1 MAEKKN
7 QITSKGIQGIIETLC
22 ASDPRINSY
31 RYSDFF
37 DSDTKEDE
45 IFPLVLHNVDGTT
58 IEEKN
63 GYQFNR
69 WQVSI
74 YCFIQRMED
83 WTNAVDAAS
92 EAQVIVTDLFMKWSN
107 EQLFK
112 DLGFDFSS
120 KQNIQFVNRIG
131 RDDLI
136 GCQLTMSFTT
146 PLHLCL
152 SEIPLG
158 QLPDVGLYYSA
169 STITSNPVYLTC
181 ATLTGCSVIQTIQ
194 NDIDILYTLTGSTLT
209 GDYLP
214 LSGGT
219 LSGGVY
225 APYLSGGTIFSGDVD
240 LQTIIENG
248 ATYVQDGTNIYTGGT
263 ANKPT
268 VNLSDNPYINGT
280 LTANNLVANWGGTI
294 TSGATDISEYF
305 TRAGRNLYSFEF
317 RYSNPDFADT
327 ETGDGNFKVNNFVD
341 SVTEIYVDYL
351 THYGLDVQEVI
362 NKLRAD
368 TLIHIQRKNDPVDDT
383 IYVVSTGATDN
394 SGWFKIPVTT
404 AASKAPQFTTFM
416 DQEIYVMNLY
426 YFGGGDTDTK
436 VSDFTYDGTNTF
448 TITQN
453 DGSTYSVVQD
463 NLGALTI
470 SGGTIYSGGTD
481 LIQYFIDITN
491 NYTMSDTQIRQNYL
505 PLSGGTLTGNLYGTT
520 GNFNILQAN
529 FIQSYGGVSADYI
542 QLANT
547 LVTPDHS
554 ILFRTTGNTVSG
566 TTKVKYQN
574 ERFIVSGIA
583 DIQNIYSAGTP
594 LQTILGNIQGTPT
607 YVQGGLNTY
616 TGGTATRPTVNV
628 IGSPVFSGTI
638 TSNGVD
644 SITLSGGTI
653 YSGDSEITTYVAPRS
668 GRVYLNYTGGSQA
681 TTSTSLAT
689 VHSSAKIEVPEVG
702 LYDFEFFS
710 TYSAAATTTG
720 AFFTISGTPTFDY
733 LSADVSYTTSTGD
746 RGNNNI
752 GAWDGGTVV
761 ASSLFTGAFNTCK
774 ISGSIQATSAGD
786 IHLRFAS
793 ETGGSAITLTALKG
807 FIRRLH

>member
-7 QITSKGIQGIIETLC
+7 QITPKGIQSIIETLC
-22 ASDPRINSY
+22 DAHPSINSY
-31 RYSDFF
+31 RFADFF
-37 DSDTKEDE
+37 DSDTKEE
-45 IFPLVLHNVDGTT
+45 ELFPLVIFNIDGST

-63 GYQFNR
+63 GYQFER
-69 WQVSI
+69 WQISL

-83 WTNAVDAAS
+83 WTNVVDAAS
-92 EAQVIVTDLFMKWSN
+92 DAKVILTDLFMKWSN

-120 KQNIQFVNRIG
+120 KQNIQYVNRIG

-152 SEIPLG
+152 SELPLG

-169 STITSNPVYLTC
+169 STITTSPVYLTC

-240 LQTIIENG
+240 LNTIIQNA
-248 ATYVQDGTNIYTGGT
+248 ATYVQDGINTYTGGT

-305 TRAGRNLYSFEF
+305 TRAARTSYSFEF
-317 RYSNPDFADT
+317 KYSNPDFSNT
-327 ETGDGNFKVNNFVD
+327 ETGDGNFKTNTYIGGT
-341 SVTEIYVDYL
+341 TEFYLDYL
-351 THYGLDVQEVI
+351 THYGLDIQDVI
-362 NKLRAD
+362 TKLRAG
-368 TLIHIQRKNDPVDDT
+368 TILHIQKKNEPIDDA
-383 IYVVSTGATDN
+383 IYILSTGATDQ
-394 SGWFKIPVTT
+394 SGWFSIPVDVK
-404 AASKAPQFTTFM
+404 SSMVPFSTFR
-416 DQEIYVMNLY
+416 DEEIYVMNFY
-426 YFGGGDTDTK
+426 YFGGGDTDTR

-491 NYTMSDTQIRQNYL
+491 NYTTSDVQIRQNYL

-529 FIQSYGGVSADYI
+529 LIQSFGGLLGDYLN
-542 QLANT
+542 LANT

-554 ILFRTTGNTVSG
+554 VLFRTTGNTISG
-566 TTKVKYQN
+566 TTKMKYQN

-594 LQTILGNIQGTPT
+594 LQTILGNVQGTPT
-607 YVQGGLNTY
+607 YVQEGLNTY
-616 TGGTATRPTVNV
+616 TGGTETRPTVNV
-628 IGSPVFSGTI
+628 IGSPVFSGAVSANAVSAT
-638 TSNGVD
+638 
-644 SITLSGGTI
+644 TLSASTI
-653 YSGDSEITTYVAPRS
+653 NSGSTDLAQIFAVIAEP
-668 GRVYLNYTGGSQA
+668 VYIDYTGGSVA
-681 TTSTSLAT
+681 TTSTTLRY
-689 VHSSAKIEVPEVG
+689 VEPSASVYIPEPG
-702 LYDFEFFS
+702 FYHFRMFG
-710 TYSAAATTTG
+710 TYNVNLTSTG
-720 AFFTISGTPTFDY
+720 AFFSLSGDASNTYFDC
-733 LSADVSYTTSTGD
+733 DIGYTTAVGD
-746 RGNNNI
+746 RGQNQFGNY
-752 GAWDGGTVV
+752 GGGTVV
-761 ASSLFTGAFNTCK
+761 ASSLFTVGNS
-774 ISGSIQATSAGD
+774 ILLNGYIQATSAG
-786 IHLRFAS
+786 HLNLMFATEVNTS
-793 ETGGSAITLTALKG
+793 TSVTLTSLKG
-807 FIRRLH
+807 FIRRRR